1 MKRVLS
7 LCLSALAIVPATAFA
22 APIGIATIGGGAA
35 LPAQI
40 VIDGKVWRCTDGK
53 CQGPTD
59 QRRVAAERTCK
70 DLARKVGTV
79 ETFTI
84 GEMTL
89 DSEQLAAC
97 NKGARAS

>member
-7 LCLSALAIVPATAFA
+7 LCLSALAILPAPAFA
-22 APIGIATIGGGAA
+22 APTGVATIGGGAA
-35 LPAQI
+35 LPGQI
-40 VIDGKVWRCTDGK
+40 VIDSKLWRCADGK
-53 CQGPTD
+53 CQGPAD

-70 DLARKVGTV
+70 DLARKVGAV
-79 ETFTI
+79 ETFAI

-97 NKGARAS
+97 NKGAKAS